1 MSNKHIEKLIGMLA
15 LQTAYQFMD
24 KNESRNPE
32 KSALLLNKSLKFI
45 QIQRLLKVCFDY
57 EINWLESKTVV
68 NFML

>member
-1 MSNKHIEKLIGMLA
+1 MLA

-57 EINWLESKTVV
+57 EIN
-68 NFML
+68 